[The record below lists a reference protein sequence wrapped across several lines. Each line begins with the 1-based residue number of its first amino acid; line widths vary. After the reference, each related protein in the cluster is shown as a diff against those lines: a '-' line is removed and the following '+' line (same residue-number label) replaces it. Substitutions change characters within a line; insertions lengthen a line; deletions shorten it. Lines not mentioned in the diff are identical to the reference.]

1 MSLIDTPFFFILYT
15 THAFALNQNPNLI
28 GHEVIESYVL
38 SSVFEIREE
47 IRQFLESEGQV
58 DLANLFGDE
67 DFQLKIAYMSDI
79 FSFMNTLNT
88 QMQGGNK
95 FYHDVVDMLDK
106 FQGNLNL
113 TKASLDDGDFSP
125 FPNTQDLIRF
135 QEIQSPNTTF
145 IGDHITSLLDGMSK
159 YFNCPDSLTFD

>member
-1 MSLIDTPFFFILYT
+1 MLFR
-15 THAFALNQNPNLI
+15 
-28 GHEVIESYVL
+28 
-38 SSVFEIREE
+38 VFELREE
-47 IRQFLESEGQV
+47 TRQFLESEGQV

-67 DFQLKIAYMSDI
+67 DFQLKMAYMSDI

-113 TKASLDDGDFSP
+113 MKASLDDGDFRP
-125 FPNTQDLIRF
+125 FPTCR
-135 QEIQSPNTTF
+135 
-145 IGDHITSLLDGMSK
+145 SLSDSK
-159 YFNCPDSLTFD
+159 KYRAQTPLS